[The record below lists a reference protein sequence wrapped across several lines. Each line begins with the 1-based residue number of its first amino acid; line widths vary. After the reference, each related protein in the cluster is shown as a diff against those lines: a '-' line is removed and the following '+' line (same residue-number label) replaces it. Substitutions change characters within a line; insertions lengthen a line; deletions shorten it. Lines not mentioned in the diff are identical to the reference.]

1 MEVYIIRHTRL
12 NAPPDTCYGQS
23 EVPLC
28 ESFAEEVAEYKAT
41 LPYKFDYIFSS
52 PLGRCYQL
60 AKQFT
65 EDVYTHPALLELNFG
80 DWEMLPW
87 NDIDQALL
95 SAWMEDFVNTAPPD
109 GESLASM
116 YRRVAHFYDNLRRQ
130 AYQRVLIVT
139 HAGVIRCTWAYLLQ
153 IPLHN
158 IFKIPVGYGEVFC
171 ATMQESPEN
180 DRIVRVT

>member
-1 MEVYIIRHTRL
+1 MEVYIIRHTRV
-12 NAPPDTCYGQS
+12 NNPPNTCYGQS

-28 ESFAEEVAEYKAT
+28 DSFVDEVAQYKT
-41 LPYKFDYIFSS
+41 SLPGNFDQVFSS
-52 PLGRCYQL
+52 PLKRCHQL
-60 AKQFT
+60 ATKFS
-65 EDVYTHPALLELNFG
+65 EEVHTHPALLELNFG
-80 DWEMLPW
+80 DWEMQQW
-87 NDIDQALL
+87 NDIDQVLL
-95 SAWMEDFVNTAPPD
+95 SAWMDDFVHTPPPH

-116 YRRVAHFYDNLRRQ
+116 YERVAHFYDNLRKQ

-171 ATMQESPEN
+171 AVVQENPEN
-180 DRIVRVT
+180 DRIVRVK